1 MARSNET
8 SEKEIGYALLSMLA
22 DCKWNGLHCKGCMRE
37 GTTVACLQD
46 NLLIV
51 VKGIAAYL
59 YQARELRYTILPVW
73 MNEEILI
80 ALKGKYDLRTIRNTA
95 QILGEL

>member
-1 MARSNET
+1 
-8 SEKEIGYALLSMLA
+8 MLCYQCSQTA
-22 DCKWNGLHCKGCMRE
+22 SGTGCTVKGVCRRE
-37 GTTVACLQD
+37 PTVACLQD
-46 NLLIV
+46 NLLIA

>member
-1 MARSNET
+1 M
-8 SEKEIGYALLSMLA
+8 
-22 DCKWNGLHCKGCMRE
+22 
-37 GTTVACLQD
+37 
-46 NLLIV
+46 LIV